1 MQINKQF
8 NLLEF
13 LVSIFIGFLVSYFIG
28 WLFSISYLI
37 SFPLGYSLTYFL
49 LIINKNKILSFFSKE
64 IEEQEIKKNNAYVLL
79 EKTHKDLNKVIQY
92 TMDMDLY
99 DDMTEE
105 DAKKNLKKISK
116 DLYAI
121 REEHLNKK

>member
-13 LVSIFIGFLVSYFIG
+13 LVSIFIGFILSYFIG

-79 EKTHKDLNKVIQY
+79 EKTHKDLNNIIQY

-121 REEHLNKK
+121 REKYLNKK

>member
-13 LVSIFIGFLVSYFIG
+13 LVSIFVGFLVSYFIG

-121 REEHLNKK
+121 REEYLNKK

>member
-13 LVSIFIGFLVSYFIG
+13 LVSIFIGFILSYFIG
-28 WLFSISYLI
+28 RLFSISYLI

-79 EKTHKDLNKVIQY
+79 EKTHKDLNNIIQY

-121 REEHLNKK
+121 REKYLNKK

>member
-13 LVSIFIGFLVSYFIG
+13 LVSIFVGFLVSYFIG

>member
-79 EKTHKDLNKVIQY
+79 EKTHKDLNNVIQY

-99 DDMTEE
+99 DDMTEQ

-116 DLYAI
+116 DLYVI
-121 REEHLNKK
+121 REEYLNKK

>member
-121 REEHLNKK
+121 REEYLNKK

>member
-13 LVSIFIGFLVSYFIG
+13 LVSIFIGFILSYFIG

-64 IEEQEIKKNNAYVLL
+64 IEEQEIKKNNVYVLL
-79 EKTHKDLNKVIQY
+79 EKTHKDLNNIIQY

-121 REEHLNKK
+121 REKYLNKK

>member
-79 EKTHKDLNKVIQY
+79 EKTHKDLNNVIQY

-99 DDMTEE
+99 DDMTEQ